1 MECVGSSIPDRE
13 IFSPLDEKNSKVVT
27 RLVCSKK
34 RDKESKQFMCW
45 LGNVDK
51 PNLDPME

>member
-1 MECVGSSIPDRE
+1 MERVGSSIPDRE
-13 IFSPLDEKNSKVVT
+13 IFSPLDEKNSKVAT